1 MSAYPR
7 WTSLYKTVSKARLE
21 SDENRRFLSSQTV
34 TWLFVGVGEAIIPHL
49 KEDIQGYLL
58 TKKFDQ

>member
-1 MSAYPR
+1 MLKIAGWEQPDLSVQDSKQNNPEKGSVSA
-7 WTSLYKTVSKARLE
+7 SLS
-21 SDENRRFLSSQTV
+21 V

-58 TKKFDQ
+58 I

>member
-1 MSAYPR
+1 MLKIAGWEQPDLSVQDSKQNNPEKGSVSA
-7 WTSLYKTVSKARLE
+7 SLP
-21 SDENRRFLSSQTV
+21 V

-58 TKKFDQ
+58 M